1 MRILILRDFFYIR
14 PFFALLCCLSIMASC
29 SSGIFNSFSSLQSES
44 VVKSAN
50 DQRQYRR
57 VILPNNLDVLL
68 ISDPTTDKA
77 AAALDL
83 YVGSYQN
90 PIQRQGLAHFLEH
103 MLFLGTKQYPQ
114 PGAYQTFI
122 SEHGGSHNAS
132 TGLEHTN
139 YFFDVN
145 ADHLSDALDRFA
157 PFFTDPLFD
166 PSYVDRERNA
176 VESEYQLKYK
186 NDSRRQWDVLREIA
200 NPKHPLSKFNV
211 GNLDTLADNQFSDVR
226 TELIDF
232 YHKYY
237 SANLM
242 TLVVLGKESLDEL
255 QSIAYDKFSSIQDKQ
270 LEIESYSAHYIN
282 PSELP
287 LQVNISPLK
296 DSRELG
302 LLFEMPKLSS
312 YWSSKPAQYL
322 ASMIGYEGEGSLLQ
336 SLKAK
341 GWANSLSAGLAME
354 DRSAALFSIDIGL
367 TPEGDKVRDQ
377 VLIELFAWINLIKE
391 QGIEKWRQQEL
402 AAMGDIAFRFA
413 EKQQPMSYV
422 TSIARSMHQYHG
434 DELLRAP
441 YVAHEFDAIVVKKLA
456 DILSPSNMLVFVV
469 SPDATVK
476 NTSMFYHT
484 PYQSQALDDDYIKAI
499 ENGVSVFDLSLSAVN
514 PFIPSGLDLIDSPSY
529 ANPVIYLDKLG
540 FKVWHFPNTEFG
552 TPKAQLTISLASK
565 RVANLQDFSS
575 AKLYVAYVLDQLND
589 ALYPALMA
597 GLYYTITADNQGL
610 NINIGG
616 YSDKQEILLQKILFG
631 LTNPQ
636 WNQQRFEFVKQQQIR
651 NKNNTKRDYPF
662 RQIINYFYSVVEGRW
677 MPIDQAKAIADVDM
691 TDLQQFSSEL
701 LGELEVEMLA
711 SGNLHREALDRLI
724 KQLQVVKYKALTN
737 HHKIAKLEQYDVS
750 RAMSI
755 DHKDTV
761 LIQYIQADTDTLAE
775 RAVSGLLAQMISAP
789 FYNEL
794 RTQQQLGYVVSAF
807 SLPINKVPGICMIAQ
822 SPVASEHELKKEFI
836 DFNKRFKQQIDNLS
850 LAELQR
856 HKRALLVDIEKAPD
870 NLSEYSTRH
879 LKSLSLGFY
888 GFDFHSQLASA
899 INAISIADIQLA
911 YQRLVL
917 DKPRRLWVQT
927 QNNPASDTDQANQTV
942 IDKHYMYPH

>member
-1 MRILILRDFFYIR
+1 
-14 PFFALLCCLSIMASC
+14 MASC
-29 SSGIFNSFSSLQSES
+29 SSGLFNSFSSLQSES
-44 VVKSAN
+44 VIKSDN

-68 ISDPTTDKA
+68 ISDPATDKA

-90 PIQRQGLAHFLEH
+90 PIKRQGLAHFLEH
-103 MLFLGTKQYPQ
+103 MLFLGTKQYPK

-139 YFFDVN
+139 YFFDVS
-145 ADHLSDALDRFA
+145 ADHLSDALGRFA

-200 NPKHPLSKFNV
+200 NPEHPLSKFNV

-232 YHKYY
+232 YNKYY

-242 TLVVLGKESLDEL
+242 TLVLLGKESLDEL
-255 QSIAYDKFSSIQDKQ
+255 QSLAHDKFSSIQDKQ
-270 LEIESYSAHYIN
+270 LKIEGYSAHYIN

-287 LQVNISPLK
+287 MQVNVSPLK

-322 ASMIGYEGEGSLLQ
+322 ASMIGYEGQGSLLQ

-341 GWANSLSAGLAME
+341 GWANSLSAGLALE
-354 DRSAALFSIDIGL
+354 DRSAGLFSIDIGL
-367 TPEGDKVRDQ
+367 TPEGDKARDQ
-377 VLIELFAWINLIKE
+377 VLIELFAWIDLIKE
-391 QGIEKWRQQEL
+391 QGIERWRQQEL
-402 AAMGDIAFRFA
+402 AAMGNIAFRFA
-413 EKQQPMSYV
+413 EKQQPMSYA

-434 DELLRAP
+434 GEVLRAP
-441 YVAHEFDAIVVKKLA
+441 YVAHEFNAQLVKNLA
-456 DILSPSNMLVFVV
+456 DILSPSNMLVFAV

-476 NTSMFYHT
+476 NASMFYHT
-484 PYQSQALDDDYIKAI
+484 PYQSQALDDSYIKAI
-499 ENGVSVFDLSLSAVN
+499 ENGIAVFDLSLSGAN

-529 ANPVIYLDKLG
+529 EKPVIYADKPGLR
-540 FKVWHFPNTEFG
+540 VWHFPNTEFG
-552 TPKAQLTISLASK
+552 TPKAQLSISLASN
-565 RVANLQDFSS
+565 RVADLHGFSS
-575 AKLYVAYVLDQLND
+575 AKLYVAYVLDQLNV

-597 GLYYTITADNQGL
+597 GLNYNITADKQGL
-610 NINIGG
+610 NIDIGG
-616 YSDKQEILLQKILFG
+616 YSDKQEILLQKILSV

-636 WNQQRFEFVKQQQIR
+636 WNQQRFEFIKKQQIR

-662 RQIINYFYSVVEGRW
+662 RQIINYFYSVVEERW
-677 MPIDQAKAIADVDM
+677 MPAGQAKVIADINM

-701 LGELEVEMLA
+701 LGELELVMLA
-711 SGNLHREALDRLI
+711 SGNLHGETLDRLI
-724 KQLQVVKYKALTN
+724 KQLQVINYKALTN
-737 HHKIAKLEQYDVS
+737 HYKIAKLQQYDIS
-750 RAMSI
+750 RSMAI
-755 DHKDTV
+755 DHEDTV
-761 LIQYIQADTDTLAE
+761 LIQYIQADTDTLKE
-775 RAVSGLLAQMISAP
+775 RALSGLLAQMISAP

-794 RTQQQLGYVVSAF
+794 RTQKQLGYVVSAF
-807 SLPINKVPGICMIAQ
+807 SFPINRVPGICMIAQ

-836 DFNKRFKQQIDNLS
+836 DFNQRFKQQMDNLS
-850 LAELQR
+850 LAELER
-856 HKRALLVDIEKAPD
+856 HKSALLVDIEKAPD
-870 NLSEYSTRH
+870 NLTEYSARH
-879 LKSLSLGFY
+879 LKSLSLGFNN
-888 GFDFHSQLASA
+888 FDFHNQLASA
-899 INAISIADIQLA
+899 IIALSIADIQLA

-942 IDKHYMYPH
+942 IDKHYMYPY

>member
-1 MRILILRDFFYIR
+1 MRLLREFFYIR

-44 VVKSAN
+44 IVKSAN

-103 MLFLGTKQYPQ
+103 MLFLGTKPYPQ

-242 TLVVLGKESLDEL
+242 TLVLLGKESLDEL
-255 QSIAYDKFSSIQDKQ
+255 QSLAHDKFSSIQDKQ
-270 LEIESYSAHYIN
+270 IEIESYPAHYIN
-282 PSELP
+282 PSDLP
-287 LQVNISPLK
+287 LQVNVSPLK

-322 ASMIGYEGEGSLLQ
+322 AAMIGYEGQGSLLQ

-341 GWANSLSAGLAME
+341 GWANSLSAGLALE
-354 DRSAALFSIDIGL
+354 DRSAGLFSIDIGL
-367 TPEGDKVRDQ
+367 TPEGDKARDQ
-377 VLIELFAWINLIKE
+377 VLIELFAWIDLIKE
-391 QGIEKWRQQEL
+391 QGIERWRQQEL

-413 EKQQPMSYV
+413 EKQQPMSY
-422 TSIARSMHQYHG
+422 TTFIARSMHQYHG
-434 DELLRAP
+434 GEVLRAP
-441 YVAHEFDAIVVKKLA
+441 YVAHEFNAQLVKNLA
-456 DILSPSNMLVFVV
+456 DILSPSNMLVFAV

-476 NTSMFYHT
+476 NASLFYHT
-484 PYQSQALDDDYIKAI
+484 PYQSQALDDSYIKAI
-499 ENGVSVFDLSLSAVN
+499 ENGVAVFDLSLSGAN
-514 PFIPSGLDLIDSPSY
+514 PFIPSWLDLIDSPSY
-529 ANPVIYLDKLG
+529 EKPVIYVDKPGLR
-540 FKVWHFPNTEFG
+540 VWHFPNTEFG
-552 TPKAQLTISLASK
+552 TPKAQLSISLASN
-565 RVANLQDFSS
+565 RVADLHGFSS
-575 AKLYVAYVLDQLND
+575 AKLYVAYVLDQLNV

-597 GLYYTITADNQGL
+597 GLNYNITADKQGL
-610 NINIGG
+610 NIDIGG
-616 YSDKQEILLQKILFG
+616 YSDKQEILLQKILSV

-636 WNQQRFEFVKQQQIR
+636 WNQQRFEFIKQQQIR

-677 MPIDQAKAIADVDM
+677 IPTDQARAITDINM
-691 TDLQQFSSEL
+691 TDLKQFSSEL

-711 SGNLHREALDRLI
+711 SGNLNRETLGRLV
-724 KQLQVVKYKALTN
+724 KQLQVVKFNALTN
-737 HHKIAKLEQYDVS
+737 HYKIAKLQQYDIS
-750 RAMSI
+750 RSMVI
-755 DHKDTV
+755 DHEDTV
-761 LIQYIQADTDTLAE
+761 LIQYIQADTDTLKE

-794 RTQQQLGYVVSAF
+794 RTQKQLGYVVSAF
-807 SLPINKVPGICMIAQ
+807 SLPINRVPGICMIAQ
-822 SPVASEHELKKEFI
+822 SPVASEHELKNEFVA
-836 DFNKRFKQQIDNLS
+836 FNQRFKQQIDNLS

-870 NLSEYSTRH
+870 NLTEYSARH
-879 LKSLSLGFY
+879 LKSLNLGFNN
-888 GFDFHSQLASA
+888 FDFYNQLASA
-899 INAISIADIQLA
+899 INALSIADIQLA

-942 IDKHYMYPH
+942 IDKHYMYPY